1 MVRKN
6 YDYDPEVEG
15 LVTVYK
21 ENQDYLLSR
30 NRTFDM
36 QDGSAENFLPS

>member
-1 MVRKN
+1 MIMIPKLK
-6 YDYDPEVEG
+6 Y
-15 LVTVYK
+15 TVYK

-30 NRTFDM
+30 NRTLFM